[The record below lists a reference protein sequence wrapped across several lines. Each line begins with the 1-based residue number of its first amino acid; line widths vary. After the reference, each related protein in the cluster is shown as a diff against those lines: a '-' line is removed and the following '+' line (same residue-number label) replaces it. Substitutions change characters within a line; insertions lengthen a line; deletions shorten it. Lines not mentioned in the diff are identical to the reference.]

1 MRTLLRWLFA
11 ALVLANVGIA
21 MWASW
26 YRIPAAPQPKRPL
39 PQIHPERMVPLLL
52 PQIAPASRAPT
63 PTSARKRGSA
73 TVVTVTKVVAPPV
86 RQCFAIGPFDTVSEV
101 QQAGAWLKSAGISYA
116 TRTRVDKVASSYW
129 VYLPP
134 LASRAAAMRMLRE
147 LDLKGIKNHIIV
159 QQPGQNYA
167 ISLGLYDLPKN
178 AHTRLAELVKKGVH
192 AKQKIR
198 YRSRTR
204 YWLDVEVVQA
214 DEHARLQSRD
224 WGAAGA
230 ALQDTSCAPV
240 PVPSASPA
248 PKSEPKS
255 EPLPQAS
262 VTDHPIPENPLPVH

>member
-1 MRTLLRWLFA
+1 MRMLLRWLFA

-21 MWASW
+21 MWARW
-26 YRIPAAPQPKRPL
+26 YREPAAPPPKRPL

-52 PQIAPASRAPT
+52 PQITPASRAPT
-63 PTSARKRGSA
+63 PTSAKKSSSA
-73 TVVTVTKVVAPPV
+73 TVATVKKVVAPPV
-86 RQCFAIGPFDTVSEV
+86 RQCLTIGPFDTASEV

-116 TRTRVDKVASSYW
+116 TRTRVDKVVSSYW

-147 LDLKGIKNHIIV
+147 LDRRGIRNHIIV
-159 QQPGQNYA
+159 QQPGLNYA
-167 ISLGLYDLPKN
+167 ISLGLYDLPDN
-178 AHTRLAELVKKGVH
+178 AHARLAELARKGVR
-192 AKQKIR
+192 AKQQTR

-214 DEHARLQSRD
+214 DEPARLQSRD

-230 ALQDTSCAPV
+230 AVQETSCAPV
-240 PVPSASPA
+240 PAPSASPA
-248 PKSEPKS
+248 PKP

-262 VTDHPIPENPLPVH
+262 VTDHPNPEHPLPVH